1 MNFIENNEVADVDNQ
16 ASLHLKNTDNMETI
30 VSGLAHDYTVYSE
43 ATLPSNYRKG
53 KWNTICLPFALSE
66 QQVEEA
72 FGVGTQLTLYNGLIK
87 KGTDYTIKYLSHVDG
102 NILPG
107 QPYFIKPSG
116 VDANGADLPNVSGI
130 IGSVV
135 DDSDD
140 ALTRITFN
148 TVVIDKKQFDPEKC
162 FYSSDADVN
171 ESGTATDTEGFKFTG
186 TYAKTAID
194 QYSYLINAS
203 TGNLRQYTGATT
215 TAANGLNPYRAFL
228 KPNEADVKH
237 NAMSQIDFET
247 NSIIEYAWLENQPLD
262 PTDVISLEEEVVEAL
277 NSGRLQMPNKAYN
290 IMGQEID
297 PRSAKGLV
305 IINGNKVMY

>member
-1 MNFIENNEVADVDNQ
+1 M
-16 ASLHLKNTDNMETI
+16 
-30 VSGLAHDYTVYSE
+30 
-43 ATLPSNYRKG
+43 PSNYRKG

-116 VDANGADLPNVSGI
+116 VDATGADLPTDGSGN
-130 IGSVV
+130 IGSTVEGQ
-135 DDSDD
+135 SG
-140 ALTRITFN
+140 TRITFN
-148 TVVIDKKQFDPEKC
+148 VVCIDKKQFDPATC
-162 FYSSDADVN
+162 IYSSDADVDTN
-171 ESGTATDTEGFKFTG
+171 GDATDTEGFKFTG
-186 TYAKTAID
+186 TYAMTPID
-194 QYSYLINAS
+194 QYSYLINVS

-215 TAANGLNPYRAFL
+215 TAAKGLNPYHAFL
-228 KPNEADVKH
+228 KPNHADVKH

-247 NSIIEYAWLENQPLD
+247 NSIIEYAWLENETPD
-262 PTDVISLEEEVVEAL
+262 IPTEVISLEEEVVDAL
-277 NSGRLQMPNKAYN
+277 NSGRLAMPDKAYN

-305 IINGNKVMY
+305 IINGKKVLY